1 MKNITVNYSDAFITE
16 EAMQG
21 LLPQMLPIEQK
32 IADKDG
38 DFLGWVDYPARVEP
52 ALITDIKQTA
62 AEIRGKCTAFV
73 ICGVGGSYLGAK
85 AAISLLTSCF
95 HNETN
100 KVPKLYFAGHHLGS
114 SYYAELLAAIKDE
127 EICICVIS
135 KSGKTM
141 ETSIAFSLLKAL
153 LIDKYGQAEAAKRI
167 YAVTDPVGGLLRKE
181 ASEKG
186 YKAYQLDGDI
196 GGRYSV
202 LTPVGLL
209 PLAVAGL
216 DIEQVLAG
224 AKAEQAG
231 FCGKDLLNIPCYQ
244 YAAARTLLREGGKY
258 VEIFASFEP
267 KLQYFGEW
275 LKQLFGESEGKQHKG
290 LFPASVQF
298 SSDLHSLGQFLQ
310 DGSPIFFETFL
321 QVQKPQRD
329 LIIFD
334 PLFAPA
340 GRSLHEINCLV
351 EHAACRA
358 HIDGGAPCLLIKIP
372 EISEHA
378 FGQMVYFFERACAMA
393 CYLTGVNPFDQ
404 PGVEKYKANVR
415 ELLGQ

>member
-1 MKNITVNYSDAFITE
+1 M
-16 EAMQG
+16 
-21 LLPQMLPIEQK
+21 
-32 IADKDG
+32 
-38 DFLGWVDYPARVEP
+38 
-52 ALITDIKQTA
+52 
-62 AEIRGKCTAFV
+62 
-73 ICGVGGSYLGAK
+73 
-85 AAISLLTSCF
+85 
-95 HNETN
+95 
-100 KVPKLYFAGHHLGS
+100 
-114 SYYAELLAAIKDE
+114 
-127 EICICVIS
+127 
-135 KSGKTM
+135 
-141 ETSIAFSLLKAL
+141 
-153 LIDKYGQAEAAKRI
+153 
-167 YAVTDPVGGLLRKE
+167 
-181 ASEKG
+181 
-186 YKAYQLDGDI
+186 
-196 GGRYSV
+196 
-202 LTPVGLL
+202 
-209 PLAVAGL
+209 
-216 DIEQVLAG
+216 
-224 AKAEQAG
+224 
-231 FCGKDLLNIPCYQ
+231 
-244 YAAARTLLREGGKY
+244 
-258 VEIFASFEP
+258 EIFASFEP

-340 GRSLHEINCLV
+340 GRSLHKINCLV

-358 HIDGGAPCLLIKIP
+358 HIDGGAPCLMIKIP
-372 EISEHA
+372 EISGHA

>member
-1 MKNITVNYSDAFITE
+1 MKNIKVNWANTLVTE
-16 EAMQG
+16 VAMQK
-21 LLPQMLPIEQK
+21 LLPQMREIDRK
-32 IADKDG
+32 ITAKED
-38 DFLGWVDYPARVEP
+38 DFLGWADYPSRVASE
-52 ALITDIKQTA
+52 LLVDIKQTA
-62 AEIRGKCTAFV
+62 AEIRSKCTAFV

-85 AAISLLTSCF
+85 AAISLLTSSF
-95 HNETN
+95 HNEAGQA
-100 KVPKLYFAGHHLGS
+100 PKLYFAGHHLGS
-114 SYYAELLAAIKDE
+114 SYYADLLAALQNE
-127 EICICVIS
+127 EICLCVIS

-141 ETSIAFSLLKAL
+141 ETSIAFTLLKKL
-153 LIDKYGQAEAAKRI
+153 LYEKYGETEAAKRI

-181 ASEKG
+181 SDEKG
-186 YKAYQLDGDI
+186 YKTYELDGDI

-216 DIEQVLAG
+216 DIDKVLEG
-224 AKAEQAG
+224 ANAELSRFVG
-231 FCGKDLLNIPCYQ
+231 EDLLNIPCYQ
-244 YAAARTLLREGGKY
+244 YAATRTLLRESGKS
-258 VEIFASFEP
+258 VEIYASFEP
-267 KLQYFGEW
+267 KLQYFCEW

-321 QVQKPQRD
+321 QVQKPQQD
-329 LIIFD
+329 LTIVD
-334 PLFAPA
+334 PLFAPE

-351 EHAACRA
+351 EQAASRA
-358 HIDGGAPCLLIKIP
+358 HIEGGAPCLMIEIP
-372 EISEHA
+372 EISEFS